1 MVYPRRPLA
10 GSKLQYHTEDM
21 LAESGSPKRKKRL
34 KLAVNHSRPSN
45 TAETWL
51 IAKSG
56 AELRC
61 QDGTND
67 RGSSPTAVIAG
78 PVTPVTPHGR
88 AGPETPEIF
97 TFKNKK
103 AYQRARTLFSMGYSS
118 SSSADS
124 REDQDIPSTL
134 RWNELMSLLASEPI
148 SCSILPMKGT
158 AQKIVRPAR
167 NGVAHGSVTLHK
179 PHGGNPKVEREMLEN
194 MAGQLM
200 QGFRWR
206 KDHFVMAPSPY
217 KRRPKVQAK
226 SSESPDEIK
235 GSECMVDNQLE
246 IDLGKTHI

>member
-10 GSKLQYHTEDM
+10 GTKLQHHADDI
-21 LAESGSPKRKKRL
+21 LAESGSPKRRKRR
-34 KLAVNHSRPSN
+34 KLAVNHPKPSN
-45 TAETWL
+45 TAETLL
-51 IAKSG
+51 ITRPGTES
-56 AELRC
+56 RC
-61 QDGTND
+61 QAGTND
-67 RGSSPTAVIAG
+67 LGSSPGTVIAA
-78 PVTPVTPHGR
+78 PVTPITTHHKGS
-88 AGPETPEIF
+88 PETPEIF

-167 NGVAHGSVTLHK
+167 NGVIYGSVTLHK

-206 KDHFVMAPSPY
+206 KDHFVMTPTPT
-217 KRRPKVQAK
+217 KVQ
-226 SSESPDEIK
+226 EEPNPGRE
-235 GSECMVDNQLE
+235 
-246 IDLGKTHI
+246 